1 MPERVI
7 IADSSCL
14 IALSNIGELQLL
26 HQVYEQITITP
37 EIESEFGEP
46 LPNWMTVEEV
56 TDKKKIS
63 ILELE
68 LDKGE
73 SSAIA
78 LAIERENSLL
88 IIDEMKGRRVAKK
101 VGIKITGI
109 LGVAVKAKEIGLIEK
124 VGFIIEKLENVDFR
138 ISASL
143 KEKILKRVGES

>member
-26 HQVYEQITITP
+26 HQVYKQITITS

-46 LPNWMTVEEV
+46 LPNWITVEEV

-88 IIDEMKGRRVAKK
+88 VIDEKKGRRVAKK
-101 VGIKITGI
+101 MGIKITGI
-109 LGVAVKAKEIGLIEK
+109 LGIVVKAKEIGLIEK
-124 VGFIIEKLENVDFR
+124 VGPIIGKLEKVDFR